1 MIDWCSDVC
10 SSDLTDNEFRTLPT
24 DEINYMRN
32 AVKAVVDAYDGTVTL
47 YAWDEK
53 DPLLKAWRSA
63 FPGTV
68 KDKKDIPADLLAHM
82 RYPEDMFKVQ
92 RYQLAAYHVDK
103 ASTFYEGNARWAVP
117 EDPNSPGQLQPP
129 YRLSVRTPKGGEE
142 PIFSLTSVYVP
153 NNRQNLAA
161 FVSVDSDA
169 SLDTYGKIR
178 VLELGGTRVD
188 GTGQAAARFG
198 STGEIQRWI

>member
-1 MIDWCSDVC
+1 MLFYLFESMGLVLCCLRRLRPPISTRSGTLLPYPTPFRSRGSFQDMTSD
-10 SSDLTDNEFRTLPT
+10 SLDTDNECRTLPT
-24 DEINYMRN
+24 AEINYMRN
-32 AVKAVVDAYDGTVTL
+32 AVKAVVDADDGTVTL

-103 ASTFYEGNARWAVP
+103 A
-117 EDPNSPGQLQPP
+117 
-129 YRLSVRTPKGGEE
+129 
-142 PIFSLTSVYVP
+142 
-153 NNRQNLAA
+153 
-161 FVSVDSDA
+161 
-169 SLDTYGKIR
+169 KIGR
-178 VLELGGTRVD
+178 AHV
-188 GTGQAAARFG
+188 
-198 STGEIQRWI
+198 